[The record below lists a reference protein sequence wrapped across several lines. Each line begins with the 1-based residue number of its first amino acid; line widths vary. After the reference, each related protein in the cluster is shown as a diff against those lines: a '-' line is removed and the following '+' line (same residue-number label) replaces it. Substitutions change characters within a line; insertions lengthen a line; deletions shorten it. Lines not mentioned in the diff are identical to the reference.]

1 MSTDAN
7 TSFMASLCMGKLTK
21 NAFSS
26 AKERRQGNGPRHLLI
41 PLKIL

>member
-21 NAFSS
+21 NACLSEMS
-26 AKERRQGNGPRHLLI
+26 ADKERSKTSLI
-41 PLKIL
+41 R